1 MAETITRQYREPF
14 VETAGLATT
23 EEGLRLLKQAIPTQ
37 TYTGQQFVAGLSPVE
52 QEAITARGGLGAYEP
67 QLQTAGATLAKV
79 APYQQQLQTAGAT
92 LAGVAPYQQQLQA
105 AGQTLGG
112 VSQYMGPTA
121 YQQFESPYQ
130 QDVIQTTQDLLERQR
145 QQGLGAL
152 QAQAVG
158 AGAFG
163 GAREG
168 VARGAYEAERD
179 IGAAQLLAQLRQQ
192 GFEQAQQQAAQAFS
206 QQQALAQEQARQA
219 QLGQQLAQQEIT
231 GLGQLGG
238 MQRQISQAQLAAEQE
253 KAREAAFSDFTRL
266 GLVGPQL
273 ASVIGGFPAATQ
285 VQSTPPPSATQQLLG
300 AGIGA
305 LGIGGALK
313 GIFG

>member
-23 EEGLRLLKQAIPTQ
+23 EEGLRLLKRKIPTS
-37 TYTGQQFVAGLSPVE
+37 TYTGSKFVAGLSPVE
-52 QEAITARGGLGAYEP
+52 QEAIAARGGLGAYES
-67 QLQTAGATLAKV
+67 
-79 APYQQQLQTAGAT
+79 
-92 LAGVAPYQQQLQA
+92 QLQA

-112 VSQYMGPTA
+112 VSQYMGPQA
-121 YQQFESPYQ
+121 YKQFESPYQ
-130 QDVIQTTQDLLERQR
+130 QEVLQTTQDLLERQR
-145 QQGLGAL
+145 QQGLAAL
-152 QAQAVG
+152 QGQAVG

-168 VARGAYEAERD
+168 VARGEYEAGRD
-179 IGAAQLLAQLRQQ
+179 VQAAQLLAQLRQQ
-192 GFEQAQQQAAQAFS
+192 GFEQAQQQAAQAFG
-206 QQQALAQEQARQA
+206 QQQALSQEQARQA

-238 MQRQISQAQLAAEQE
+238 MQRQISQAQLAAQQE
-253 KAREAAFSDFTRL
+253 AAREAAFADFTRL

-285 VQSTPPPSATQQLLG
+285 VQSTPPPSTSQQLLG
-300 AGIGA
+300 LGIGA
-305 LGIGGALK
+305 LGLTGAAK